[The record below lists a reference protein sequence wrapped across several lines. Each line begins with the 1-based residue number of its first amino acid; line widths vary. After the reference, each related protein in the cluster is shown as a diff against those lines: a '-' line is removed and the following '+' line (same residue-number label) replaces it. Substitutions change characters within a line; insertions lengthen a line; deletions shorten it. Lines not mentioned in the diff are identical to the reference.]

1 MYSADSRTRGLMH
14 ACSVSAKNKV
24 LQLWIFPVRVRASCW
39 VRASRPWVRSAI
51 PQSTEY
57 IRPTDSVERPTIHSV
72 PSPSGRSGSTLNG
85 GAAHHKSCAYFSPTN
100 PLLLCTPM
108 VRHTVKCFLKVKKWH
123 IPRNHCQEFGASRE
137 GRQMM
142 FMHTM
147 RYAWAFPKV
156 VILKLWALL
165 QSLTTLLV
173 FPT

>member
-24 LQLWIFPVRVRASCW
+24 LQLWIFPVLVRASCW

-85 GAAHHKSCAYFSPTN
+85 GAAHHKSCAYFSPPTLYCCARLWSGTLSN
-100 PLLLCTPM
+100 AFWRSKNGTYLGTTIKSLVPV
-108 VRHTVKCFLKVKKWH
+108 VRADRWCSCILWD
-123 IPRNHCQEFGASRE
+123 
-137 GRQMM
+137 
-142 FMHTM
+142 MHEH
-147 RYAWAFPKV
+147 FQ
-156 VILKLWALL
+156 KL
-165 QSLTTLLV
+165 
-173 FPT
+173 